1 MACRRGPAGCLQDV
15 SCADQDPF
23 LFSILREKRNGSWTP
38 KRKGRQRVY
47 IGARRTL
54 YPRISGISPVE
65 YRSNG
70 FPHRVPRKG
79 SLSLAPLP
87 APKAAPSEAA
97 PRGIGFASLFH
108 DCTQIRTMS
117 DDRDDQPGHG
127 TQVHRVGA
135 LFFWFHLAAFAFY
148 GPASRRP
155 AKSAA
160 AEIPCRLLLPPAAA
174 ARNPGRGPSSFR
186 QDEKKM
192 GGALRRNRLV
202 NRPRSRVQPLRLAL
216 LGTSPCRGGLEKRIA
231 APVTCKQKSP
241 AGAGDLDSRFAFN
254 GS

>member
-54 YPRISGISPVE
+54 YPRISGISLVV
-65 YRSNG
+65 YKSNG
-70 FPHRVPRKG
+70 FPPRVPRKG

-192 GGALRRNRLV
+192 GGAFRRTRPTNRQ
-202 NRPRSRVQPLRLAL
+202 RSRIHPSASRCSAPPLA
-216 LGTSPCRGGLEKRIA
+216 GEATEMRIA
-231 APVTCKQKSP
+231 AAPDWASQ
-241 AGAGDLDSRFAFN
+241 
-254 GS
+254 

>member
-1 MACRRGPAGCLQDV
+1 MNAGSCSQDG

-38 KRKGRQRVY
+38 KRKARQRVY

-54 YPRISGISPVE
+54 YPRISGISLVE
-65 YRSNG
+65 YKSNG

-117 DDRDDQPGHG
+117 DDRDDQPGRG
-127 TQVHRVGA
+127 TQVQRVGA
-135 LFFWFHLAAFAFY
+135 LFFW
-148 GPASRRP
+148 
-155 AKSAA
+155 
-160 AEIPCRLLLPPAAA
+160 
-174 ARNPGRGPSSFR
+174 PGRGPSSFR

-192 GGALRRNRLV
+192 GGALRRSWLANR
-202 NRPRSRVQPLRLAL
+202 RRKRIHPSASRCSAPPLA
-216 LGTSPCRGGLEKRIA
+216 GEATEKRIA
-231 APVTCKQKSP
+231 AAPD
-241 AGAGDLDSRFAFN
+241 GASQ
-254 GS
+254 